1 MLQGHSKLDNWCE
14 GETIKQLIQMK
25 LIVHNNYVNIS
36 PLSTLPTKY
45 PASTA
50 IISSRNLDRK
60 YIEGTKIAL
69 CKDIFQYGMEMLCN
83 VQYGILMHELGHNL
97 NYWLLAHNWC
107 TRDATKCCAL
117 N

>member
-25 LIVHNNYVNIS
+25 LIVHDSYVNIS
-36 PLSTLPTKY
+36 PLPPNIQLQPQL
-45 PASTA
+45 
-50 IISSRNLDRK
+50 SSHNLDRK

-83 VQYGILMHELGHNL
+83 VQWNFDARAGAQ
-97 NYWLLAHNWC
+97 YWLLVHNWC
-107 TRDATKCCAL
+107 TCDATECCEL